1 MTDDK
6 PTRRELLRPLHL
18 LGIAAVC
25 GVFAAVVTLVTTG
38 AFTERVNVAISRGTY
53 EGLTP
58 IALGLVIGGG
68 AFIATLLIL
77 SMLIL
82 AVDPAQYEAEELER
96 PVLYDEEPDAVADPE
111 PGDEPSPQGDRT
123 A

>member
-25 GVFAAVVTLVTTG
+25 GVFAAIVTLVSTG
-38 AFTERVNVAISRGTY
+38 AFTSRVNIAIAAGDY

-58 IALGLVIGGG
+58 IALALVVGGG

-82 AVDPAQYEAEELER
+82 AVDPAQYQQEELDR
-96 PVLYDEEPDAVADPE
+96 PVLYDEEDAAAED
-111 PGDEPSPQGDRT
+111 QGDAASGAPASDDDR
-123 A
+123 